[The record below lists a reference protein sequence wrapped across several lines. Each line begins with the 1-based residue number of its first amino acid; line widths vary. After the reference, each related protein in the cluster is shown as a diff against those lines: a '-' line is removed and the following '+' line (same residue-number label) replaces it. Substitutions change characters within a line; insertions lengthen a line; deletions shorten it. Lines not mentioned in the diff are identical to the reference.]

1 LNLAQKIYT
10 YRTLLTL
17 LEPYRNPQTTIQP
30 NLVTHD
36 GALNTE
42 LTKTQTLAIRVAG
55 RIGEKFGEGQARS
68 GRQEGGEDDQDEV
81 MEGMED
87 EGVKLENVIASW

>member
-1 LNLAQKIYT
+1 M
-10 YRTLLTL
+10 TL

-30 NLVTHD
+30 NLVTCD

-55 RIGEKFGEGQARS
+55 RIGEKFGEGQAQS
-68 GRQEGGEDDQDEV
+68 GRQEGGGDNQDEV
-81 MEGMED
+81 MEEMED